1 MSAKSFDNVDSFKR
15 IGAAKDNL
23 GRIRRQLRKTDDAL
37 LADLNQRLG
46 ELDRALYHAKEV
58 AALLTTAREMRGVR
72 D

>member
-1 MSAKSFDNVDSFKR
+1 MATKHFDNVDSFKK

-23 GRIRRQLRKTDDAL
+23 GRIRRRVRKADAAL

-46 ELDRALYHAKEV
+46 ELDRALYHVREV
-58 AALLTTAREMRGVR
+58 VGLLTTAREMRGR